1 MEKTITIAICDDEKA
16 IRDEISE
23 CIRDIVSDAT
33 IKCYDNA
40 LCILDSDFDAEEF
53 YKSYE
58 EIRKLCSLQLSEFE
72 MRWNVGYLA
81 NQEQKESLPREAYA
95 RTGEINDKFM
105 ELNAKIREYLDNLD
119 VLDV

>member
-40 LCILDSDFDAEEF
+40 LC
-53 YKSYE
+53 
-58 EIRKLCSLQLSEFE
+58 KLSFKLELMFE
-72 MRWNVGYLA
+72 NG
-81 NQEQKESLPREAYA
+81 N
-95 RTGEINDKFM
+95 
-105 ELNAKIREYLDNLD
+105 
-119 VLDV
+119 